1 MALVKRVDDRRAAGN
16 DTGRTRRFRRGR
28 GGSIIPG
35 MRMDGHDTEPLLDPG
50 ALEAMRGLEGDSGGD
65 LVTELVALFE
75 AQLSDTV
82 SLLESALAEESRSS
96 LARVSHQLKGFA
108 LTVGAPRLARL
119 ASQLE
124 LAAEELSDEA
134 AGAAVATLA
143 ACYRETAP
151 ALRAAYLE

>member
-1 MALVKRVDDRRAAGN
+1 MWRDE
-16 DTGRTRRFRRGR
+16 
-28 GGSIIPG
+28 
-35 MRMDGHDTEPLLDPG
+35 HDTDPLLVPG

-75 AQLSDTV
+75 GQLPGTV
-82 SLLESALAEESRSS
+82 SALESALAEESRSA

-108 LTVGAPRLARL
+108 LTVGAARLARL

-124 LAAEELSDEA
+124 LAADELSDEA
-134 AGAAVATLA
+134 AGAAVAALA
-143 ACYRETAP
+143 ECYRETAP